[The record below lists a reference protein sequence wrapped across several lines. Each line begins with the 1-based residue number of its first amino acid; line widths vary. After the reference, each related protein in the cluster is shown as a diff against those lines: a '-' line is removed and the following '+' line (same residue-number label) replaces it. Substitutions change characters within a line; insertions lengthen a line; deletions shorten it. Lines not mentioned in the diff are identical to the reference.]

1 MISFLGN
8 LIVNTI
14 ISAFIAVLSAVL
26 TWAVIAAGMMA
37 FEHTNSMLAALI
49 AAFVSIGLIISL
61 GVTLFKHLLLT
72 NHRDIDLNKPR
83 T

>member
-1 MISFLGN
+1 MLSLIGN

-14 ISAFIAVLSAVL
+14 ISAFIAVPLAVL

-49 AAFVSIGLIISL
+49 AAFVSIGLIISA
-61 GVTLFKHLLLT
+61 GVTFFKHFFLT
-72 NHRDIDLNKPR
+72 NHHDIDLNKTR
-83 T
+83 M